1 MTHDEQDKQRAGAG
15 IAGRVYQVITALW
28 MTAGHGPR
36 VRAVADAA
44 ELTAADRLV
53 DAGCGPGT
61 AVRLAAR
68 RAATDRH

>member
-1 MTHDEQDKQRAGAG
+1 
-15 IAGRVYQVITALW
+15 

-44 ELTAADRLV
+44 ELTAADRVV

-68 RAATDRH
+68 HAATATGIGPDPAVPGLADH

>member
-1 MTHDEQDKQRAGAG
+1 
-15 IAGRVYQVITALW
+15 

-44 ELTAADRLV
+44 ELTAADRVV
-53 DAGCGPGT
+53 DVGCDPGA

-68 RAATDRH
+68 RAAIATGIDPDPAILGLADH

>member
-1 MTHDEQDKQRAGAG
+1 
-15 IAGRVYQVITALW
+15 

-53 DAGCGPGT
+53 DVGCGPGT

-68 RAATDRH
+68 RAATATGIDPDPAMLGLADH